1 MSVPLW
7 AWFAV
12 IGAILVMLAVDLI
25 AHRRAHVI
33 RVREAAAW
41 SLVWV
46 VLGIAFGLIV
56 WNTWGAEYGQ
66 QYYAGYLIE
75 KSLAVDNVFVW
86 AIIFAAF
93 AVPPQFQHRVLFLGV
108 LGALVFRGA
117 FIAAGAALIDSFSWV
132 LYLFGAFLIIT
143 GWRMFHTR
151 NEHPHPERSVVVRVF
166 RRLVPMTEELH
177 GQKFF
182 VRRNGVRL
190 ATPLLLVLVLIEVT
204 DIVFAVDS
212 IPAIFGVTREP
223 FLVFTANAF
232 AILGLRAMYFLLA
245 DLIHRFVYLKLG
257 LAAVLVWVG
266 VKLLLIDVFYIP
278 TTVSLAVVALI
289 IGVSIAASLF
299 ATRGQGRKPLAT
311 PVETPH
317 TAAASETPR
326 DPSATNT
333 DS

>member
-25 AHRRAHVI
+25 AHREAHII

-46 VLGIAFGLIV
+46 TLGVGFGVVV
-56 WNTWGAEYGQ
+56 WTVWGAEFGQ

-75 KSLAVDNVFVW
+75 KSLAIDNVFVW

-93 AVPPQFQHRVLFLGV
+93 SVPPQFQHRVLFLGV
-108 LGALVFRGA
+108 LGALVFRGI

-132 LYLFGAFLIIT
+132 LYIFAAFLIFT
-143 GWRMFHTR
+143 GWRMYRTR
-151 NEHPHPERSVVVRVF
+151 NDHPQPERSIVVRLF
-166 RRLVPMTEELH
+166 KRFVPMTNEFH
-177 GQKFF
+177 GQRFL
-182 VRRNGVRL
+182 VRRGGALV
-190 ATPLLLVLVLIEVT
+190 ATPLLLVLVLVEIT
-204 DIVFAVDS
+204 DIIFAVDS

-223 FLVFTANAF
+223 FIVFTANAF

-245 DLIHRFVYLKLG
+245 DLIHRFIYLKIG
-257 LAAVLVWVG
+257 IAAVLVWVG

-289 IGVSIAASLF
+289 IGASIVLSLR
-299 ATRGQGRKPLAT
+299 ATRGQGRRAPNVT
-311 PVETPH
+311 TVQ
-317 TAAASETPR
+317 
-326 DPSATNT
+326 
-333 DS
+333 